1 MIRYKIIRFKW
12 SDVQQSDLN
21 DRCKTIRFKWSDV
34 KQSDLNDKMYN
45 NQI

>member
-1 MIRYKIIRFKW
+1 MIRCKTIRFKW
-12 SDVQQSDLN
+12 SDVQQSDDKQSDLN
-21 DRCKTIRFKWSDV
+21 EDVQQSDV